1 MKVLLYVL
9 ALLFASIA
17 VMLFALHNPGYVLIT
32 RAPWSIEM
40 PLTLFV
46 LILIGGIGLFYG
58 IGHFVFRLWNMP
70 RDVARWRLL
79 RHGRRAQEG
88 LREGLLYLMEGSWI
102 KAEKRLVSD
111 LRYSE
116 APLINYLAAACAA
129 QGQGNY
135 EQRDEYMSLC
145 HQSVPEQPVAIGMT
159 QAYLHVEARQYEQAL
174 AILAQLRVREPTR
187 PQILKLLA
195 RVYRELR
202 DWTSLA
208 AMLPDLRRYKV
219 LEAPELEALE
229 LDTHRE
235 LLILSLPLGAREAL
249 ESAWQFVPKTLRSHP
264 ALTDIYAHHLLNQN
278 EMDKA
283 EALLAA
289 AIRKNW
295 NDGLVRLYGVVRAT
309 DSRHQLEMAESWIG
323 EHQDSA
329 ALYLTLGRLAL
340 AHQMK
345 TRAREYLERSAEL
358 GQLPETYTELGALL
372 EEVGE
377 VDAARTCYRQ
387 GLETMTG
394 MIPPN
399 KRLANSVARH
409 AFSPQSL

>member
-9 ALLFASIA
+9 VLLFASVA

-32 RAPWSIEM
+32 RAPWSVEM

-46 LILIGGIGLFYG
+46 LILIGGIALFYG
-58 IGHFVFRLWNMP
+58 LGHFVFRLWNMP
-70 RDVARWRLL
+70 KDVARWRLL
-79 RHGRRAQEG
+79 RHSRRAQEG
-88 LREGLLYLMEGSWI
+88 LREGLLHLMEGSWI

-135 EQRDEYMSLC
+135 EKRDEYMSLC

-174 AILAQLRVREPTR
+174 AILSQLRVREPTR

-195 RVYRELR
+195 QVYRELK

-208 AMLPDLRRYKV
+208 AMLPDLRRYRA
-219 LEAPELEALE
+219 LESHDMEALE
-229 LDTHRE
+229 IETHRE
-235 LLILSLPLGAREAL
+235 LLILSLPLGARDVL
-249 ESAWQFVPKTLRSHP
+249 ETAWQFVPKALRSHP
-264 ALTDIYAHHLLNQN
+264 TFTDIYARHLLNQN

-283 EALLAA
+283 EALLAT

-295 NDGLVRLYGVVRAT
+295 HDGLVRLYGLVRAT
-309 DSRHQLEMAESWIG
+309 DSRHQLETAESWIG
-323 EHQDSA
+323 EHPDSA
-329 ALYLTLGRLAL
+329 TLYLTLGRLAL

-345 TRAREYLERSAEL
+345 ARAREYLERSIEL
-358 GQLPETYTELGALL
+358 GPLPEACVELGSLL
-372 EEVGE
+372 EELGE
-377 VDAARTCYRQ
+377 PEQARRCYRQ
-387 GLETMTG
+387 GLESMLG
-394 MIPPN
+394 VSPPR
-399 KRLANSVARH
+399 RLGSGSGTARH
-409 AFSPQSL
+409 ALS